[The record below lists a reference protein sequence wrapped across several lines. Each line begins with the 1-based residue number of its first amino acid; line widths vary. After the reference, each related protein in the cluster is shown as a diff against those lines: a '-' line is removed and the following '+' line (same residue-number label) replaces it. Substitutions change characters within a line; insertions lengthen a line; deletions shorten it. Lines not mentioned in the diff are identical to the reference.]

1 MNIFITIRHICVLLT
16 VEWLEKL
23 LLNNN
28 AISIN
33 FGLIPTVSKK
43 INQND
48 YFLLEPIF
56 KEETF
61 LLSFSNYITFATF
74 LWFQTK
80 FYYVTIFNSTTKS
93 LLLVLGSFFIIYML
107 YLFFTK
113 SRTVKCFKRK
123 ITEKKSFLDGCGRVE
138 FVSKVGLYYCNSY
151 INSIPSLFLRI
162 FNIKIYKYE
171 H

>member
-61 LLSFSNYITFATF
+61 LLSFSNYIF
-74 LWFQTK
+74 
-80 FYYVTIFNSTTKS
+80 
-93 LLLVLGSFFIIYML
+93 M
-107 YLFFTK
+107 
-113 SRTVKCFKRK
+113 
-123 ITEKKSFLDGCGRVE
+123 
-138 FVSKVGLYYCNSY
+138 VSN
-151 INSIPSLFLRI
+151 
-162 FNIKIYKYE
+162 
-171 H
+171 

>member
-48 YFLLEPIF
+48 YFLLES
-56 KEETF
+56 E
-61 LLSFSNYITFATF
+61 SF
-74 LWFQTK
+74 
-80 FYYVTIFNSTTKS
+80 
-93 LLLVLGSFFIIYML
+93 
-107 YLFFTK
+107 
-113 SRTVKCFKRK
+113 
-123 ITEKKSFLDGCGRVE
+123 
-138 FVSKVGLYYCNSY
+138 
-151 INSIPSLFLRI
+151 
-162 FNIKIYKYE
+162 
-171 H
+171 